1 MSLSRDGSFLLGK
14 VFDLAQGKLLE
25 DPVTYDPADLTTHGV
40 VTGMTGSG
48 KTGMC
53 VGLLEEAAIEGIPAI
68 IIDPKGDL
76 TNLLLHFPELRSED
90 FKPWIDPE
98 IARRDGKGMDT
109 AAAETA
115 ESWRKGLA
123 GWGLGTA
130 DIRLLKDS
138 VRFGLFTPGSTAG
151 TPVNILSSFAAPEVP
166 WDEHRE
172 MLREKISTIVTALLG
187 LIGINEVDPLRSREH
202 ILLSNI
208 LENAWGKG
216 ESLTLVELIL
226 RTQTPPF
233 ENLGAFAVNSFF
245 PEKDRFDLAMR
256 LNSFLASPSFEVWR
270 EGQSLDIGSM
280 LYGPSGKP
288 RHNIFYLAHLNDSE
302 RMFFVTLLFASIES
316 WMRTQRGTSS
326 LRMLVY
332 FDEIVGYLPP
342 VANPPSRPIML
353 RMLKQARA
361 FGVGLL
367 LATQNPIDVD
377 YRGLSNAGTWVIGR
391 LQTDQDKQR
400 LLDGLDSAGGGLDR
414 KEVDRIISA
423 LPKRTFFIHN
433 VHAKAPRIFQTRFVL
448 NYLAGPMMRS
458 QIPDLMK
465 LDGVEPLS
473 GAATSAP
480 GLTAGSD
487 AFSSATAD
495 VRRETAPVQTA
506 AAATTALGEM
516 LTTTRPGAPAGT
528 DEYLLPADVAL
539 GKALARGGLGSAQ
552 GITQGDVVYRPALL
566 AQAQVA
572 YSAPKYGL
580 NFTRPVTSLPSE
592 TRGRG
597 VVWEDFGWKSYD
609 AGVLHQSALPDA
621 RYTQLPG
628 WLADGRTLS
637 SLKKDFSE
645 WVYRNATIQV
655 RTVPALGIYAAPEVS
670 EGEFQATVQKSADT
684 ATRTAL
690 DALSASYRKKTDDL
704 ARKIRKQEM
713 QVESEEGQLRARQA
727 EEVGKA
733 GEVVLGLLG
742 IGRKK
747 SISSSITK
755 RRLTS
760 QAKQDLEQEHADLEE
775 LQKQLE
781 ELEAEHT
788 REVTLLQQRA
798 SDEAMQVTEVP
809 VTPYKKDI
817 FVDLFGIAWCPY
829 YTVTVNGQQRELPAF
844 SEPD

>member
-1 MSLSRDGSFLLGK
+1 
-14 VFDLAQGKLLE
+14 
-25 DPVTYDPADLTTHGV
+25 
-40 VTGMTGSG
+40 
-48 KTGMC
+48 
-53 VGLLEEAAIEGIPAI
+53 
-68 IIDPKGDL
+68 
-76 TNLLLHFPELRSED
+76 
-90 FKPWIDPE
+90 
-98 IARRDGKGMDT
+98 
-109 AAAETA
+109 
-115 ESWRKGLA
+115 
-123 GWGLGTA
+123 
-130 DIRLLKDS
+130 

-151 TPVNILSSFAAPEVP
+151 TPINILSSFAAPEVA
-166 WDEHRE
+166 WDDHRE

-187 LIGINEVDPLRSREH
+187 LIGISDIDPLRSREH

-208 LENAWGKG
+208 LEQAWSTR

-226 RTQTPPF
+226 RVQTPPF
-233 ENLGAFAVNSFF
+233 ENLGAFPVNSFF

-270 EGQSLDIGSM
+270 EGQALDIGSM

-326 LRMLVY
+326 LRMLIY

-414 KEVDRIISA
+414 REVDRIISV

-433 VHAKAPRIFQTRFVL
+433 VHEKAPRIFQTRFVM
-448 NYLAGPMMRS
+448 NYLAGPLMRT

-465 LDGVEPLS
+465 MDGIEPLGTAASSAPAVSANSATQSATS
-473 GAATSAP
+473 GQGAQTAATMTTSA
-480 GLTAGSD
+480 
-487 AFSSATAD
+487 ATAD
-495 VRRETAPVQTA
+495 
-506 AAATTALGEM
+506 GER
-516 LTTTRPGAPAGT
+516 LTTTRPGAPSGME
-528 DEYLLPADVAL
+528 EYVLPADVAL
-539 GKALARGGLGSAQ
+539 GSALAKAGLGSVP
-552 GITQGDVVYRPALL
+552 GITQGDFIYRPALL
-566 AQAQVA
+566 AQAQVT
-572 YSAPKYGL
+572 YSATKYGL
-580 NFTRPVTSLPSE
+580 NFVRQVASLPSE
-592 TRGRG
+592 TRGRT
-597 VVWEDFGWKSYD
+597 VVWEDFAWKSYD
-609 AGVLHQSALPDA
+609 PAVLHQSALPGA
-621 RYTQLPG
+621 RYTPLTG
-628 WLADGRTLS
+628 WLADSRQLS
-637 SLKKDFSE
+637 AAKKDFAE
-645 WVYRNATIQV
+645 WVYRNATIHV
-655 RTVPALGIYAAPEVS
+655 RTVPTLGVSAGPEVTD
-670 EGEFQATVQKSADT
+670 GEFQAMVQR
-684 ATRTAL
+684 ATDKGSQEDLRTRS
-690 DALSASYRKKTDDL
+690 DAHKKKVDDL
-704 ARKIRKQEM
+704 NRKIRRQEM
-713 QVESEEGQLRARQA
+713 QIESEESQLKQRRV
-727 EEVGKA
+727 EEAGRA

-747 SISSSITK
+747 SISTSLTK

-760 QAKQDLEQEHADLEE
+760 QAKQDVEREKVELEE
-775 LQKQLE
+775 LVKQLE
-781 ELEAEHT
+781 ELEAQHT
-788 REVTLLQQRA
+788 RDVTAMQQRA
-798 SDEAMQVTEVP
+798 ADQAAEVIEVP

-844 SEPD
+844 SEPS